1 MFCKVRQVKAFM
13 AGAAA
18 GAMMMSAGYMAAHPQ
33 MRRMLRKKGRKM
45 AAVLGSWCEDMF

>member
-1 MFCKVRQVKAFM
+1 MFYKVRQVQTFM

-18 GAMMMSAGYMAAHPQ
+18 GAMLMSAGYVAAHPQ
-33 MRRMLRKKGRKM
+33 MRRMLRKKSRKL